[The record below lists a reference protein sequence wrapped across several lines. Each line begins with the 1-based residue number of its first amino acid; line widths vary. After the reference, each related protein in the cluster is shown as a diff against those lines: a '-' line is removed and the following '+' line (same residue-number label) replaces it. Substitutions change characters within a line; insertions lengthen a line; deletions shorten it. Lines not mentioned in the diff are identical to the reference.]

1 MSTNLASAQKG
12 TYFWYRR
19 RSQADVESVLKR
31 LRKDADELKD
41 LLQDILNSA
50 ILEIRDA
57 VRVFRAELTKQTV
70 IFERIA
76 ADVKNRTEKMESAAD
91 KMKSPHMMLEF
102 P

>member
-1 MSTNLASAQKG
+1 
-12 TYFWYRR
+12 
-19 RSQADVESVLKR
+19 VESVLKR

-41 LLQDILNSA
+41 LLQDMLNSA

-76 ADVKNRTEKMESAAD
+76 ADVKNRTDKMESAAD
-91 KMKSPHMMLEF
+91 KMKIAAHDARISIESVLQDILVEKGK
-102 P
+102 